1 MFKVEELQEKKKI
14 EVQEIA
20 KSLGIPRF
28 TSTKARTKDELIND
42 ILAKQNDNVEEEDD
56 EEWVQP
62 VPQETTEVPNKE
74 VEQAKPEIKESK
86 VVTETKKLNE
96 KKILTD
102 EERAAKKQKYV
113 DDAQPGVLVAFKT
126 DTGKVK
132 SAMIVKRSTSKRR
145 FLLETKYGAK
155 FKVSFDDI
163 LWVRTNK
170 RWPKGIFQLLRGN
183 SLETTEEE

>member
-42 ILAKQNDNVEEEDD
+42 ILAKQNNVEEED
-56 EEWVQP
+56 EEWVSDDA
-62 VPQETTEVPNKE
+62 QETTEVPNEE
-74 VEQAKPEIKESK
+74 VEQTESEVKESK

-132 SAMIVKRSTSKRR
+132 SAMIMKRSTSKRR

-155 FKVSFDDI
+155 YKVSFDDV

-183 SLETTEEE
+183 STETTEEE